1 LPDISANPPDLPP
14 LNTKRWVAR
23 RKAAIVNAVR
33 SGEMNIED
41 ACRYYKLSTEEFAA
55 WERAIEAHGVAG
67 LRVTRLQI
75 YRDAPPTRL
84 AKSRETARSSE
95 ALSPTPGAPSPAGH
109 ILMARRNRPD

>member
-1 LPDISANPPDLPP
+1 LPDITAHPLELPP
-14 LNTKRWVAR
+14 TDTKRWVAR

-33 SGEMNIED
+33 NGEMNLED

-75 YRDAPPTRL
+75 YRDPPPTRL
-84 AKSRETARSSE
+84 AKAR
-95 ALSPTPGAPSPAGH
+95 
-109 ILMARRNRPD
+109 

>member
-1 LPDISANPPDLPP
+1 MRFFLKPFPSPAIELIDRSHVLSPEAYSCRTLAPIPP
-14 LNTKRWVAR
+14 TCRWVAR

-41 ACRYYKLSTEEFAA
+41 ACRYYTLSTEEFAA

-75 YRDAPPTRL
+75 YRDVPPTRL
-84 AKSRETARSSE
+84 AKQR
-95 ALSPTPGAPSPAGH
+95 
-109 ILMARRNRPD
+109 